1 MTPWALLAVA
11 LTSVL
16 AHAAV
21 IATAKFD
28 MTKSVN
34 SLDEAEELAAVDL
47 KFSCWSDAGLA
58 LAATTLGCSLPGLA
72 SQDCEALAWE
82 NYRFDVILCDGL
94 QDDPSGQEAV
104 AFMSAEEIDSIEA
117 LPLLDVEELEE
128 LQVAQ
133 LLEEELQEK
142 IDEAQEKI
150 SDPRQSGQ
158 VIEVTAPDVEST
170 PDKARYLSEFDT
182 QVEKEMVARGSTEK
196 MIAKPS
202 PEELPIDEQ
211 PQELPED
218 PQPSGE
224 ESQNEALVAKTTD
237 GSDADGS
244 SVKSAPVLAMR
255 AQEARSAA
263 TVGEL
268 SGADALE
275 ANGLAAAKGDGSRA
289 QNAQKA
295 QEGRE
300 AVNAGAGA
308 RSTLPNL
315 RPSEETLSRVAGG
328 GSVDKLD
335 GIESGDFT
343 AINSKKWKFASFF
356 NRMKRQVAQNWH
368 PDVVYVRRDPT
379 GKVYGT
385 KDRITV
391 LEVSLKSDGSLAKVV
406 VFQESGVDFLD
417 AEAISAFELAQPF
430 PNPPAGLV
438 DSGSQLITFSFG
450 FHFQVGSRPDSW
462 QIFRYN

>member
-1 MTPWALLAVA
+1 MGLALA
-11 LTSVL
+11 SVL

-21 IATAKFD
+21 IATARFD
-28 MTKSVN
+28 MAKKVGD
-34 SLDEAEELAAVDL
+34 LKDLEELAAVEM
-47 KFSCWSDAGLA
+47 KFSCWGDANLA
-58 LAATTLGCSLPGLA
+58 LAAQTLACSVPGLT
-72 SQDCEALAWE
+72 SEGCEAQAWE
-82 NYRFDVILCDGL
+82 NYRFDFILCDGL
-94 QDDPSGQEAV
+94 QEDPSAKEAV
-104 AFMSAEEIDSIEA
+104 AFMTREEIDSIEA
-117 LPLLDVEELEE
+117 MPLLDVEELEE
-128 LQVAQ
+128 LEVAQ
-133 LLEEELQEK
+133 LLEEEIQEK
-142 IDEAQEKI
+142 IEEAQEKI
-150 SDPRQSGQ
+150 SNPRESGQ

-170 PDKARYLSEFDT
+170 PDNARFLSEYDT
-182 QVEKEMVARGSTEK
+182 QVEKEMVARGSTEE
-196 MIAKPS
+196 MIAKPA
-202 PEELPIDEQ
+202 PKELPIEET
-211 PQELPED
+211 PKELPED

-224 ESQNEALVAKTTD
+224 ESDDRALVARAQD
-237 GSDADGS
+237 GSAADGQSEKS
-244 SVKSAPVLAMR
+244 SPVLAMR
-255 AQEARSAA
+255 AQEARAA
-263 TVGEL
+263 STAGEL

-275 ANGLAAAKGDGSRA
+275 ANGLAAAARGDGSREQRA
-289 QNAQKA
+289 QDA

-315 RPSEETLSRVAGG
+315 RPSEEILSRVAGG
-328 GSVDKLD
+328 GSVDKVD

-368 PDVVYVRRDPT
+368 PDVAYVRRDPT

-385 KDRITV
+385 KDRVTV

-438 DSGSQLITFSFG
+438 DAGSQLITFSFG
-450 FHFQVGSRPDSW
+450 FHFQVGGRRDAW